1 MFGDG
6 AKLDDIINV
15 LRTPTLDK
23 DDDKKDRRNFD
34 SVIRYDSKRSLGDD
48 TIKFEFAGQKIS
60 EVLR

>member
-48 TIKFEFAGQKIS
+48 TIKFEFAGQRTS
-60 EVLR
+60 EVLK